1 MLTIFGDCELA
12 RTMGRSARKRAE
24 TSFSVRQMA
33 ASYEALYQEVSVRTA
48 GEMRKECHVS
58 L

>member
-1 MLTIFGDCELA
+1 MLTVLGDRELA
-12 RTMGRSARKRAE
+12 RTMGRSARTRAE

-33 ASYEALYQEVSVRTA
+33 ASYEALYQEVSVRT
-48 GEMRKECHVS
+48 GVEMRKECHVS